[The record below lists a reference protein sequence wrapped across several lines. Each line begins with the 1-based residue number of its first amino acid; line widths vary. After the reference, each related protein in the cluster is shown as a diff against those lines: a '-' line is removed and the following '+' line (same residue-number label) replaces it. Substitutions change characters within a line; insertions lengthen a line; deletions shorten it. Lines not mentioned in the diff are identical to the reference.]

1 MRNIIFDID
10 GTLSDPSQRLHFL
23 ENKDWDSFYE
33 HCDEDPVISHVSF
46 LAQEL
51 GKDHSIFIL
60 TGRPERVRKKTQKWL
75 MEHYIPYDRLLMRK
89 DEDHRPDYVIKAEM
103 VDSLKLPIWLA
114 IDDRDRVVKMFR
126 DKGILCLQ
134 CREGDY

>member
-51 GKDHSIFIL
+51 SKVHRIFIL

-89 DEDHRPDYVIKAEM
+89 DGDHRPDYIIKAEM

>member
-1 MRNIIFDID
+1 MRNIVFDID

-51 GKDHSIFIL
+51 GKEHRIFIL
-60 TGRPERVRKKTQKWL
+60 TGRPEKVREKTQKWL

-89 DEDHRPDYVIKAEM
+89 DGDYRPDYEIKSEM
-103 VDSLKLPIWLA
+103 VDSLKLPIWFA
-114 IDDRDRVVKMFR
+114 IDDRDQVVKMFR

-134 CREGDY
+134 CKEGDY

>member
-51 GKDHSIFIL
+51 GKDHRIFIL

-75 MEHYIPYDRLLMRK
+75 MEHCIPYDRLLMRK
-89 DEDHRPDYVIKAEM
+89 DGDHRPDYVIKAEM

-134 CREGDY
+134 CKEGDY